1 MNSLVRGLIKTWY
14 RLILKVETPFD
25 IVHKILIYI
34 RSGFS
39 RNKAWKEY
47 GLCQERMLI
56 ERHICNE
63 PTKHLDFRGVKLPLV
78 AAGSPYSSA
87 LLWAYYDSILFYE
100 HHNDNFEAQAVDTF
114 EKYFESEGL
123 YCYSDSE
130 NKIDMTVKAGDVV
143 VDAGAWIGPFSAYA
157 AHKGV
162 QVYAFEPSPENQQ
175 LLKIT
180 AELNGSI
187 EIVPFALYD
196 KVTELTFTENN
207 VGSKVVQEGA
217 GIKVTTTTLDDFAR
231 SHSLKRIDF
240 IKSDIEGAE
249 RNMLKGAT
257 WVLQNFAPKLSLC
270 TYHYK
275 EDPELLAS
283 IILAA
288 NPRYKIMQRKMKLF
302 AWVPHE

>member
-14 RLILKVETPFD
+14 RLILKIEKPFD

-39 RNKAWKEY
+39 REKAWKEY
-47 GLCQERMLI
+47 GLYQERKLI
-56 ERHICNE
+56 ERHTKSE
-63 PTKHLDFRGVKLPLV
+63 PFKHLDFRGVKLPLV
-78 AAGSPYSSA
+78 TAGTAYSGA

-100 HHNDNFEAQAVDTF
+100 RHNDTFDAATVDIF

-123 YCYSDSE
+123 YCYSDTD
-130 NKIDMTVKAGDVV
+130 NKIDMTIHAGDTV

-157 AHKGV
+157 AHKGAH
-162 QVYAFEPSPENQQ
+162 VYAFEPSPENQN
-175 LLKIT
+175 LLKTT

-187 EIVPFALYD
+187 KIVPYALYD
-196 KVTELTFTENN
+196 TVTELTFTENN
-207 VGSKVVQEGA
+207 VGSKVVQEGV
-217 GIKVTTTTLDDFAR
+217 GIKVTTTTLDEFVR
-231 SHSLKRIDF
+231 INTLKRIDF

-302 AWVPHE
+302 AWVPRE